1 MKARQKRL
9 MFVALGLVGVAAAAY
24 LAVGALQS
32 NISYFYS
39 PSQVL
44 AKESPADHVFRLGG
58 LVETGTLQRQPDG
71 LTLTFVVTD
80 NAEKVKV
87 SYTGIL
93 PDLFSEGRG
102 VVTKGKLGTDGVF
115 YAEDVLAKHD
125 ESYMPPEVAA
135 TLKPH
140 SDAAATLDAAHANQA
155 ASQRTAPGV
164 TQ

>member
-1 MKARQKRL
+1 MKARHKRL
-9 MFVALGLVGVAAAAY
+9 MFVALGLVGVGAAAY

-32 NISYFYS
+32 NIAYFYS

-44 AKESPADHVFRLGG
+44 AKESPVDHTFRLGG
-58 LVETGTLQRQPDG
+58 LVETGTLQRQSDG

-102 VVTKGKLGTDGVF
+102 VVTRGKLGADGVF

-125 ESYMPPEVAA
+125 EAYMPPEVAA
-135 TLKPH
+135 SLKPH
-140 SDAAATLDAAHANQA
+140 SDAAAALDAAQA

>member
-1 MKARQKRL
+1 MKARHKRL
-9 MFVALGLVGVAAAAY
+9 LFVALGLVGVGAAAY

-32 NISYFYS
+32 NIAYFYS

-44 AKESPADHVFRLGG
+44 AKEPPADHTFRLGG
-58 LVETGTLQRQPDG
+58 LVETGTLQRQSDG

-102 VVTKGKLGTDGVF
+102 VVTRAVSRARNSAGIIRVSAGPNLKARVPSQ
-115 YAEDVLAKHD
+115 APAA
-125 ESYMPPEVAA
+125 PP
-135 TLKPH
+135 
-140 SDAAATLDAAHANQA
+140 
-155 ASQRTAPGV
+155 
-164 TQ
+164 

>member
-1 MKARQKRL
+1 MAARY
-9 MFVALGLVGVAAAAY
+9 FGVGAAAAM
-24 LAVGALQS
+24 ALNALRS
-32 NISYFYS
+32 NIAYFFS

-44 AKESPADHVFRLGG
+44 AREAPADHVFRLGG

-102 VVTKGKLGTDGVF
+102 VVTKGKLGNDGVF
-115 YAEDVLAKHD
+115 YAEEVLAKHD
-125 ESYMPPEVAA
+125 EEYMPPEVAA

-140 SDAAATLDAAHANQA
+140 SDAAKALDAAQKATK
-155 ASQRTAPGV
+155 ASQVA

>member
-1 MKARQKRL
+1 MKARHKRL
-9 MFVALGLVGVAAAAY
+9 MFVALGIAGVGAAAAM
-24 LAVGALQS
+24 ALSALRS
-32 NISYFYS
+32 NIAYFFS

-44 AKESPADHVFRLGG
+44 AKEAPADHVFRLGG
-58 LVETGTLQRQPDG
+58 LVENGTLQRQPDG

-102 VVTKGKLGTDGVF
+102 MVARGKLGPDGVF
-115 YAEDVLAKHD
+115 YAEEVLAKHD
-125 ESYMPPEVAA
+125 EAYMPPEVAA

-140 SDAAATLDAAHANQA
+140 TEAAAALDAARN
-155 ASQRTAPGV
+155 TNK
-164 TQ
+164 TQQVVAQ

>member
-9 MFVALGLVGVAAAAY
+9 LFVALGIAGVGAAAAM
-24 LAVGALQS
+24 ALNALRS
-32 NISYFYS
+32 NIAYFFS

-44 AKESPADHVFRLGG
+44 AREAPADHVFRLGG

-102 VVTKGKLGTDGVF
+102 VVTKGKLGNDGVF
-115 YAEDVLAKHD
+115 YAEEVLAKHD
-125 ESYMPPEVAA
+125 EEYMPPEVAA

-140 SDAAATLDAAHANQA
+140 SEAAAALDAAQNASK
-155 ASQRTAPGV
+155 ASQV
-164 TQ
+164 TTQ

>member
-1 MKARQKRL
+1 MKSRQKRL
-9 MFVALGLVGVAAAAY
+9 MFVSLGLVGVAAAAA
-24 LAVGALQS
+24 LALSALRS
-32 NISYFYS
+32 NIAYFFS
-39 PSQVL
+39 PSQVM
-44 AKESPADHVFRLGG
+44 AKEAPADHVFRLGG
-58 LVETGTLQRQPDG
+58 LVETGTLQRQSDG

-93 PDLFSEGRG
+93 PDLFSEGSG
-102 VVTKGKLGTDGVF
+102 VVTKGKLGGDGVF

-125 ESYMPPEVAA
+125 EEYMPPEVAA

-140 SDAAATLDAAHANQA
+140 ADAAAALNAAQA
-155 ASQRTAPGV
+155 GSQRTAPGV

>member
-9 MFVALGLVGVAAAAY
+9 LFVALGIAGVSAAAY
-24 LAVGALQS
+24 LAIGAMQENLA
-32 NISYFYS
+32 YFFS
-39 PSQVL
+39 PSQVV
-44 AKESPADHVFRLGG
+44 AKEAPADHVFRLGG
-58 LVETGTLQRQPDG
+58 LVEEGTLQRQPDG

-102 VVTKGKLGTDGVF
+102 VVTRGKLGPDGTF
-115 YAEDVLAKHD
+115 LAEEVLAKHD
-125 ESYMPPEVAA
+125 EEYMPPEVAA

-140 SDAAATLDAAHANQA
+140 ADAAAALDAVQK
-155 ASQRTAPGV
+155 APGV